1 MNPVYPLISIVTPSY
16 NQGQYLEKT
25 IHSVLDQDYPN
36 LEYIIIDGG
45 STDHSVATIKKYE
58 RFLKYWVSEPDHGQ
72 SHAINKGFRH
82 ATGEFLSWLNSDDYY
97 MPGTLHKVAEIA
109 AANPQASV
117 FVGAG
122 RIVDSSGKVTYYK
135 EPPAEIGIESLYNW
149 MSGQNFLQPSC
160 LFRRDAW
167 ENAGPLDEQLH
178 IAFDLDLWLRMAE
191 KGCKFMSIQ
200 ELLSTALSHDSAKT
214 TAFEHWMAVDVA
226 ILIMRHGGKDAAVRP
241 QLEDMARRL
250 SMYEPNFEKII
261 NHPLYKV
268 LGPIIKLLFKPAV
281 RWRDTLPRWSSDKR
295 EDLSI
300 KK

>member
-1 MNPVYPLISIVTPSY
+1 
-16 NQGQYLEKT
+16 
-25 IHSVLDQDYPN
+25 
-36 LEYIIIDGG
+36 
-45 STDHSVATIKKYE
+45 
-58 RFLKYWVSEPDHGQ
+58 
-72 SHAINKGFRH
+72 
-82 ATGEFLSWLNSDDYY
+82 
-97 MPGTLHKVAEIA
+97 MPGALHKVAEIA

-122 RIVDSSGKVTYYK
+122 RIVKANGKVSHYK

-149 MSGQNFLQPSC
+149 MNGQHFMQPSC

-167 ENAGPLDEQLH
+167 ENAGPLDEQVH
-178 IAFDLDLWLRMAE
+178 MAFDLDLYLRMAE
-191 KGCKFMSIQ
+191 KGCKFTSIR

-250 SMYEPNFEKII
+250 SMYEPNIEKII

-281 RWRDTLPRWSSDKR
+281 RWRDTLPRWSRTSEKISR
-295 EDLSI
+295 
-300 KK
+300 